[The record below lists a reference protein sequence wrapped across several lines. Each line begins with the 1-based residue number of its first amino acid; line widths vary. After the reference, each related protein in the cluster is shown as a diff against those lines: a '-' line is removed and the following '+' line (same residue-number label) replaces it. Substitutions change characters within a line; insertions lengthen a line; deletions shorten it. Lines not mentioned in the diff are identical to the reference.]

1 MTEYSSD
8 ADRRSHWVPRERPE
22 WVTTLNTELGH
33 LDMVGCVPL
42 DEASLLNSAMARTGL
57 SDFDDEFNDGAWREP
72 FRVLI
77 NALAEEAELNPLGRL
92 LARNDILNAL
102 CARLQV
108 AQVFKEHPE
117 IADEEIV
124 EPLLIIGQGRC
135 GSTALHQLMSA
146 DPDNR
151 VLRTWESIAP
161 CPPPEAATYDTDAR
175 IAALDP
181 MVTMVNRIVP
191 EVTDMQVFSGWEAQE
206 NILLH
211 SITFRSPAWLSAVVG
226 QVPSYMAYMYAQDPT
241 INYREE
247 KRLLQLLQWRKPG
260 KRWVWK
266 SPYATL
272 ELPAVLQVYPDVNL
286 VYMHRDPVKAL
297 ASLVDLVG
305 TMNWARSDHPLKDGA
320 FEQHTNAQMVSGML
334 CLPIQ
339 WIEDGIVPK
348 DQLMNLQ
355 FLDFRDDPLGTVERI
370 YANFGMELTEAGRAA
385 MAEYQAGTPFR
396 RHSYD
401 LGSDQAIAYERAA
414 FAPYQ
419 SYFGV
424 PTE

>member
-8 ADRRSHWVPRERPE
+8 ADRRSRWVPRERPE

-33 LDMVGCVPL
+33 LDMVGVVPL
-42 DEASLLNSAMARTGL
+42 DEASLLNSATARTGL
-57 SDFDDEFNDGAWREP
+57 SDFDDDFNDGAWREP
-72 FRVLI
+72 FRI
-77 NALAEEAELNPLGRL
+77 FIRALEEEAELNPLGRL
-92 LARNDILNAL
+92 LARNDILSAL

-108 AQVFKEHPE
+108 AQTFKDHPE
-117 IADEEIV
+117 IAEEEIV
-124 EPLLIIGQGRC
+124 APVLIIGQGRC
-135 GSTALHQLMSA
+135 GSTALHTLMGA

-161 CPPPEAATYDTDAR
+161 CPPPEAETYESDPR
-175 IAALDP
+175 ITALDP
-181 MVTMVNRIVP
+181 AVTMVNRIVP
-191 EVTDMQVFSGWEAQE
+191 EVTGMQIFSGWEAQE

-226 QVPSYMAYMYAQDPT
+226 QVPSYMAYMFGQDPA

-247 KRLLQLLQWRKPG
+247 MRLLQLLQWRKPG

-266 SPYATL
+266 SPFATL

-320 FEQHTNAQMVSGML
+320 FEQHTNAAMVNGML
-334 CLPIQ
+334 CMPIQ

-355 FLDFRDDPLGTVERI
+355 FTDFRADPLGTVERI
-370 YANFGMELTEAGRAA
+370 YANFGMELTAAGRAA
-385 MAEYQAGTPFR
+385 MAAYQDSTPFR
-396 RHSYD
+396 KHSYD
-401 LGSDQAIAYERAA
+401 IGSDQAITYERAA

-424 PTE
+424 ESE